1 MARPKKKKELDIDY
15 TEYPRKVLSG
25 EIVAGEYVRLSCQR
39 FLDWMERKDIE
50 FRKDKV
56 DHVVNFISK
65 LKHYK
70 GSNAGQHFKLEPFQ
84 QWLTAGIFGFYWKGT
99 DKRVVRNVWIELSR
113 KNGKDININ
122 TPIITP
128 SGWRTMEDIHVGDYV
143 YSVDGKP
150 TRVTNESPIYTD
162 HECFEI
168 TFMNGE
174 KVIAGAEHQWTVTKY
189 HKNTKTMTTIQLFED
204 GVTNI
209 RKDGY
214 MEYKYALPRVK
225 PLEFEEQDTPIDPYT
240 FGVWLGDGTTANFQ
254 LNLNGDDVEEI
265 CGYIPYEAKNIKR
278 CQNENCFAVSYRW
291 NDEISKYINSF
302 KTKSIP
308 SEYLFNSHEK
318 RLALLQGLMDTDGT
332 VTPNPNNNGV
342 MCEFVQKNDNIADG
356 LCFLLSSFGIK
367 YKRVI
372 KTPTIDGEEKDDVNR
387 ITFSVDKSFPLF
399 KLTRKQNKL
408 KDKKKSGRIVIKSI
422 ERVETVKTKCIE
434 VDNPSHLYLIGNTMI
449 PTHNSFFASAIAL
462 YGLIADGEQ
471 GSEVD
476 FVANT
481 RKQAGIAFEMAHT
494 MAKQLDPTGKILK
507 RYRDQIKF
515 PYTNSVL
522 QVLSS
527 DSNSNDGF
535 NSHITVCDEV
545 HAYGVD
551 SSGSN
556 GMVQVMRSSQG
567 NRTNPLMIYITTA
580 GFNLYG
586 FAFPFRSTILEVLK
600 GKKKDD
606 TLFAAIY
613 CLDAEDDYADEN
625 VWIKANPNLDV
636 TCSRDYLKQQVEQAK
651 NMVSFEISTRT
662 KNFNE
667 WLSMSDVDAWIDQA
681 SLINVTRKWDYN
693 MFNGR
698 EVFAYMG
705 LDLSAVSDL
714 TALSTMVEF
723 DNKMWFKVEY
733 FLPEDALKKGPNAE
747 QYKEWHRLGFLNVTD
762 GNVVNYDAVAK
773 KISDINQSMPISMV
787 AYDKWNS
794 IPFLSTFQNMGLP
807 MQPYSQSIGNFS
819 IASKELERRIKR
831 GEVILDDNPITR
843 WCYDNVILKTDWN
856 DNIKPIKSNKSS
868 EKKIDGVIAMIQS
881 LGGWLATNHY
891 GAEIFVV

>member
-39 FLDWMERKDIE
+39 FLDWMEREDIE

-65 LKHYK
+65 IKHYR
-70 GSNAGQHFKLEPFQ
+70 GGNAGQHFHLEPFQ

-113 KNGKDININ
+113 KNGK
-122 TPIITP
+122 T
-128 SGWRTMEDIHVGDYV
+128 
-143 YSVDGKP
+143 
-150 TRVTNESPIYTD
+150 
-162 HECFEI
+162 
-168 TFMNGE
+168 
-174 KVIAGAEHQWTVTKY
+174 
-189 HKNTKTMTTIQLFED
+189 
-204 GVTNI
+204 
-209 RKDGY
+209 
-214 MEYKYALPRVK
+214 AL
-225 PLEFEEQDTPIDPYT
+225 
-240 FGVWLGDGTTANFQ
+240 
-254 LNLNGDDVEEI
+254 
-265 CGYIPYEAKNIKR
+265 
-278 CQNENCFAVSYRW
+278 AVAY
-291 NDEISKYINSF
+291 
-302 KTKSIP
+302 
-308 SEYLFNSHEK
+308 
-318 RLALLQGLMDTDGT
+318 
-332 VTPNPNNNGV
+332 
-342 MCEFVQKNDNIADG
+342 
-356 LCFLLSSFGIK
+356 
-367 YKRVI
+367 
-372 KTPTIDGEEKDDVNR
+372 
-387 ITFSVDKSFPLF
+387 
-399 KLTRKQNKL
+399 
-408 KDKKKSGRIVIKSI
+408 
-422 ERVETVKTKCIE
+422 
-434 VDNPSHLYLIGNTMI
+434 
-449 PTHNSFFASAIAL
+449 AL

-494 MAKQLDPTGKILK
+494 TAKQLDPTGKILK

-613 CLDAEDDYADEN
+613 CLDAEDDYTDEN